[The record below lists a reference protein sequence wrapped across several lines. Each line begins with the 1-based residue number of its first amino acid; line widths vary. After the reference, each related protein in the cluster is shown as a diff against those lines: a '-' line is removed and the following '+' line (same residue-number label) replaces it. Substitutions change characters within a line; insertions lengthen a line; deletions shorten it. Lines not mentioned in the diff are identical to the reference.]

1 MGVQVFKRKK
11 EQASKESKGQKK
23 APITIENANKIADLM
38 ARQLQ
43 VSRIV
48 TEEQLRRRVTC

>member
-1 MGVQVFKRKK
+1 MGAQVLKRKR
-11 EQASKESKGQKK
+11 EQSPKESKRQKK
-23 APITIENANKIADLM
+23 APITIENANEIADLM
-38 ARQLQ
+38 AKQLQ